1 MLTLINNII
10 DRCFFT
16 VTFILGVQLP
26 EFMQQYQQRLGGHL
40 AEAQS
45 QLAQFE
51 VIAQQHFDGS
61 LITMI
66 DRYKENTEASIIST
80 GELIELLSL
89 RVDYLASHLTQIS
102 QTDYLNSVYQLVWH
116 LDQQIASGTAEN
128 FSMGI
133 PVELNALATGG
144 ALALG
149 ALLLKELTVFAV
161 KRPFK
166 AKKIDPIQS

>member
-1 MLTLINNII
+1 MLTVFNNII

-61 LITMI
+61 LVTMI
-66 DRYKENTEASIIST
+66 ARYKENTEASIIST
-80 GELIELLSL
+80 GELIEHLSL
-89 RVDYLASHLTQIS
+89 RVDYLANHLTQIS
-102 QTDYLNSVYQLVWH
+102 QSDYLNSVYQIIWH
-116 LDQQIASGTAEN
+116 LDKQIASGTAEN
-128 FSMGI
+128 FSMAI
-133 PVELNALATGG
+133 PLELNAIATG
-144 ALALG
+144 ATLAIG
-149 ALLLKELTVFAV
+149 ALLLKELTIFAV
-161 KRPFK
+161 KLPFK
-166 AKKIDPIQS
+166 EKKEKPIQP